1 MLTDSILELV
11 GHSREG
17 EKMMMHRT
25 GTARGAVF
33 YTGDDGKKYQ
43 LRQVDREYKG
53 KAKPPKYYLERLEG
67 AKAIYLSGLFPTQ
80 DETLYSCDL
89 KDRLTGMRLMYNVIF
104 TDGGEAVR
112 IEPKKAKT
120 A

>member
-1 MLTDSILELV
+1 MI
-11 GHSREG
+11 
-17 EKMMMHRT
+17 MHRT

-67 AKAIYLSGLFPTQ
+67 AKAIYLSGLFPTH

-112 IEPKKAKT
+112 LEPKKDKT